1 MTIATFSDRTA
12 TFPQTAAT
20 NAAGTAII
28 EAQHVGKAYRAK
40 RGKELTVLRD
50 ISFTLHEGEIVAIL
64 GRSGAGKSTFLRI
77 LAGLVPAS
85 SGTVTYRGTD
95 ITGPNPGVGL
105 VFQTFALMPWLT
117 VQANVELG
125 LEARGVPREE
135 RRRAALQ
142 AIDAIGLDGFENAYP
157 KELSGGMRQRVGIA
171 RALVVQPDALFMDE
185 PFSALD
191 VLTAENLRNEV
202 LKMWSDDQRSI
213 KSVLIV
219 THNIEEA
226 VQMADR
232 VVVLGS
238 HPGYLIADVP
248 VTLPRPRDRHSAQFE
263 DMVDT
268 LYAILTGQSR
278 DGGPADTADERTAAG
293 DGVVHG
299 TSDGAANQT
308 AAANQAPARASNAD
322 HQASSDMLPNAT
334 PGGLAGLVEIV
345 YNHAQGIDLADLA
358 AELSFEVDD
367 LFPLIDA
374 GTMLGLLT
382 VENGHVTLTELGR
395 QWRQADI
402 LTSKTMFAAML
413 QDKAPLVRIIDR
425 AVRHSEHGRLRGEL
439 IVDLLRARH
448 TDAEAE
454 RQFNIA
460 MTWGRYGELFDYD
473 ADDDIIT
480 VDAANPANAIRPA
493 GEASETD

>member
-1 MTIATFSDRTA
+1 MTIATFSDHTA

-28 EAQHVGKAYRAK
+28 EARHVGKTYRAE

-202 LKMWSDDQRSI
+202 LKMWSGNQRSI

-238 HPGYLIADVP
+238 HPGHLIADMP

-263 DMVDT
+263 AMVDT

-293 DGVVHG
+293 DGVAHG

-308 AAANQAPARASNAD
+308 AAADQAPARASDAD

-345 YNHAQGIDLADLA
+345 YDHAQGIDLADLA
-358 AELSFEVDD
+358 S
-367 LFPLIDA
+367 
-374 GTMLGLLT
+374 
-382 VENGHVTLTELGR
+382 ELG
-395 QWRQADI
+395 QCHVSVLDGQ
-402 LTSKTMFAAML
+402 
-413 QDKAPLVRIIDR
+413 
-425 AVRHSEHGRLRGEL
+425 
-439 IVDLLRARH
+439 
-448 TDAEAE
+448 
-454 RQFNIA
+454 
-460 MTWGRYGELFDYD
+460 
-473 ADDDIIT
+473 
-480 VDAANPANAIRPA
+480 
-493 GEASETD
+493 

>member
-28 EAQHVGKAYRAK
+28 EARHVGKTYRAE

-202 LKMWSDDQRSI
+202 LKMWSGNQRSI

-238 HPGYLIADVP
+238 HPGHLIADVP
-248 VTLPRPRDRHSAQFE
+248 V
-263 DMVDT
+263 T

-278 DGGPADTADERTAAG
+278 DGGTADTADERTAAG
-293 DGVVHG
+293 DGVAHG
-299 TSDGAANQT
+299 TSDGAASQT
-308 AAANQAPARASNAD
+308 AAADQAPARASDAD

-345 YNHAQGIDLADLA
+345 YDHAQGIDLADLA

-480 VDAANPANAIRPA
+480 VDAANPANATRA
-493 GEASETD
+493 AEEANETD